1 MSKIRGMVLR
11 VEERQVVVITEEGD
25 YLKVKMPVRR
35 PSPGE
40 TIEIPVKKPIS
51 FRPHYVAAAILIIF
65 MAFNVLKPFLIPP
78 VYASVALD
86 MTPSVQLTIGKDNL
100 VIQSQAQNPEGEK
113 LLKELDIEGL
123 DVYQAVNLITSKTAE
138 MNFFDSES
146 KNLALATV
154 IPLREAPNET
164 GIDKNKIMQV
174 IHDEMYER
182 KYDGYV
188 VVNQASKEIIQQAE
202 ESGLPLNR
210 YMLMQKYRE
219 QGIEIPPETFKDS
232 SPSQVMR
239 SNQMTLPKAFPGDW
253 CEVSDPSWGM
263 NGHMDM
269 MRDKVVPPSSDKQE
283 NYPKQG
289 DPSMYRDDFRS
300 RQHWDDMCPGEW

>member
-40 TIEIPVKKPIS
+40 TIEIPIKKPVS
-51 FRPHYVAAAILIIF
+51 FQSKYVAAAILIIF
-65 MAFNVLKPFLIPP
+65 MAFSGLKIFTTPP
-78 VYASVALD
+78 VFASVALD
-86 MTPSVQLTIGKDNL
+86 MTPSVQLTIGKGNL

-113 LLKELDIEGL
+113 LLKELNLEGL
-123 DVYQAVNLITSKTAE
+123 DIYQAVNLVTAKAAE
-138 MNFFDSES
+138 MNFFDPGS

-154 IPLREAPNET
+154 IPLREAPDET

-188 VVNQASKEIIQQAE
+188 VVNQAGKEIIQQAE

-219 QGIEIPPETFKDS
+219 QGIEISQETLKDS
-232 SPSQVMR
+232 SPSQVMQ
-239 SNQMTLPKAFPGDW
+239 SNQMQLPKAFPGDW
-253 CEVSDPSWGM
+253 CEVSDSSWGG

-269 MRDKVVPPSSDKQE
+269 MRDKMAPPSSNTRGDYPEQE
-283 NYPKQG
+283 DSP
-289 DPSMYRDDFRS
+289 MYREDFRS
-300 RQHWDDMCPGEW
+300 RQYWNDMCPEDW

>member
-1 MSKIRGMVLR
+1 MNKIRGMVLR
-11 VEERQVVVITEEGD
+11 VEERQVVVVTEEGD

-51 FRPHYVAAAILIIF
+51 FQPYYVAAAILIFF
-65 MAFNVLKPFLIPP
+65 MVFGVLKPFATPP
-78 VYASVALD
+78 VFASVTLD
-86 MTPSVQLTIGKDNL
+86 MTPSVQLTIGKSNL

-113 LLKELDIEGL
+113 LLKELDLEGL
-123 DVYQAVNLITSKTAE
+123 DVYQAVNLMTSKAAE
-138 MNFFDSES
+138 MNFFDSKS
-146 KNLALATV
+146 KNLALATI

-164 GIDKNKIMQV
+164 SIDKNKIMQV

-210 YMLMQKYRE
+210 YMLMQKYGE
-219 QGIEIPPETFKDS
+219 QGIEISPETLKDY
-232 SPSQVMR
+232 SPSQIMQ
-239 SNQMTLPKAFPGDW
+239 SNQMPLSKAFPGDW
-253 CEVSDPSWGM
+253 CEVSDPYWGV
-263 NGHMDM
+263 NGNMDM
-269 MRDKVVPPSSDKQE
+269 MRDKVVPPPSNTREDYSKQE
-283 NYPKQG
+283 DSP
-289 DPSMYRDDFRS
+289 MYRDDFRS
-300 RQHWDDMCPGEW
+300 RQRWNDMCP